1 MSMKK
6 RRNNV
11 MIKKRQDPPVRK
23 KRKRPSREEKE
34 FWERYKQVRN
44 LPMDKLTADEIST
57 LCICYDGP
65 TKPLKITP
73 EEAEL
78 LFQKKF
84 VEGKPDNEEVCPVCG
99 TRSVVK
105 EFGKCIECGWK
116 VDDRQTADPDM
127 KNGANKMS
135 LNEAR
140 EAWKKGDEITG

>member
-1 MSMKK
+1 M
-6 RRNNV
+6 
-11 MIKKRQDPPVRK
+11 
-23 KRKRPSREEKE
+23 
-34 FWERYKQVRN
+34 Y
-44 LPMDKLTADEIST
+44 
-57 LCICYDGP
+57 ICYDGP

-73 EEAEL
+73 EEAEI

-84 VEGKPDNEEVCPVCG
+84 VEGKPDDEEVCPVCG

-140 EAWKKGDEITG
+140 EDWEKGDEII